1 MCFVSVVMQGQI
13 DQWQQQL
20 PKNPWNQE
28 PRLGPQPNTPE
39 ELERQLQAFKDLIER
54 ARQRDLLENQ
64 PDCEMEDKKRI
75 LQELADKLGIGKLTF
90 LEKDPHV

>member
-13 DQWQQQL
+13 DQWSQQL
-20 PKNPWNQE
+20 PNLNDIPHAI
-28 PRLGPQPNTPE
+28 PQPSQA
-39 ELERQLQAFKDLIER
+39 ELERQLKAFKDLIER